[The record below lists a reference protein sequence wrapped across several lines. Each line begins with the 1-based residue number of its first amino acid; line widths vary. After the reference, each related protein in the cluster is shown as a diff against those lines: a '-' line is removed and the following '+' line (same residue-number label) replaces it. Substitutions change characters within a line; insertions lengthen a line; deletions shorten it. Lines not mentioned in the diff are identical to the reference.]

1 MKNMKPNSLLRAA
14 VLAATMLGAPAFAQD
29 RAGPD
34 IEKDW
39 ADFLAGA
46 RFETAMAAYDVL
58 AEIGYVD
65 ASGEVDAEGCSEHK
79 ATLAAAVQ
87 AAPVSISLRR
97 AAYLCADATGDK
109 AATEDSLAYMVALS
123 RNALR
128 QAGDPAVSRPIRVL
142 APRDAMALLFS
153 SGLDDIYEYYSLL
166 HPSRFYPLVAVGW
179 DDKVGIE
186 RHYAF
191 DYVDALSTLRIDSP
205 YQGKPVMRNSIAKSF
220 VDSAAKG
227 GTLAAIDAAAHAA
240 ASQESTLADKRAK
253 LRFAATQGGVQSART
268 WLLMCAGNPEV
279 RDCSDGLLDVL
290 LGQAEKKQALPMVV
304 LAFAY
309 YEGIGTG
316 ADQESGWTLLDAAA
330 KRWPEGA
337 YAEFAGLWSG
347 VHGDAAL
354 PAGVRERVEQ
364 AAQAGSR
371 AARRF
376 LILRKA
382 SAAKPQLDEADVSF
396 LGSAEENG
404 RGLGHGVLASYY
416 DQRGEEKEKWQ
427 AMVRA
432 AEAGDSASQAMYA
445 SVLLYGD
452 GKRFANNESLGEE
465 YARRAAQGG
474 NAWSARVMAGRSMEA
489 GDFGTAEGWL
499 LGAAGSGDIDALM
512 LLASLYLEARPG
524 VSEGPQRAVE
534 MYRML
539 ATAGEG
545 ASARRALAELAL
557 KGEHGV
563 VRDPAQAL
571 RWLKQDAERGDHDSE
586 LSLGGHY
593 LQGDFG
599 KVDEVEGTR
608 WLQRAIKA
616 GNEDAATSYAS
627 WLYYDKNTA
636 ESRARGMQLLA
647 DAHAAGNKGA
657 TNNYAWLLCT
667 SPRAEV
673 YDPKRGFEASKKLGA
688 IETMPAGT
696 LDTVAACYA
705 ANGDF
710 ARAVELQGRAA
721 KQMSA
726 LATEKARKER
736 NGKPF
741 GFERRLD
748 LYKAGARY
756 EEVDRNE

>member
-1 MKNMKPNSLLRAA
+1 MKPDSLLHAA
-14 VLAATMLGAPAFAQD
+14 ILAVAMLAAPAFAQD

-39 ADFLAGA
+39 ADFLAVA
-46 RFETAMAAYDVL
+46 RFDAAMSAYDVL
-58 AEIGYVD
+58 AEVGYVD
-65 ASGEVDAEGCSEHK
+65 ASGEVDTAACSKHK
-79 ATLAAAVQ
+79 AALAAAVQ

-97 AAYLCADATGDK
+97 AAYLCSDATGDK
-109 AATEDSLAYMVALS
+109 AAAEDSLAYMVALS

-166 HPSRFYPLVAVGW
+166 YPTRYYPLVAVGW
-179 DDKVGIE
+179 DDEAGIE

-191 DYVDALSTLRIDSP
+191 DYVDVLSTLRVDSP
-205 YQGKPVMRNSIAKSF
+205 YQGKPIMRNSFAKAFIDNAAKS
-220 VDSAAKG
+220 
-227 GTLAAIDAAAHAA
+227 GTLAAIDAAAHTA
-240 ASQESTLADKRAK
+240 ASLESTVADKRAK

-268 WLLMCAGNPEV
+268 WLLMCAGNPGI

-304 LAFAY
+304 LAVAY
-309 YEGIGTG
+309 HEGVGTP
-316 ADQESGWTLLDAAA
+316 ADEESGWTLLDAAA

-347 VHGDAAL
+347 IHGDAAL
-354 PAGVRERVEQ
+354 PAGVQRRVEQ

-376 LILRKA
+376 LVLRKA
-382 SAAKPQLDEADVSF
+382 SAPVPQLDETDVAF
-396 LGSAEENG
+396 LGEAEENG

-416 DQRGEEKEKWQ
+416 DQRGQEKEKWQ
-427 AMVRA
+427 ATVKA
-432 AEAGDSASQAMYA
+432 AETGDPTAQAMYA
-445 SVLLYGD
+445 SALLYGD
-452 GKRFANNESLGEE
+452 GKTFANDEALGEE

-474 NAWSARVMAGRSMEA
+474 NAWATRVMAGRSMET
-489 GDFGTAEGWL
+489 GDFGAAEGWL
-499 LGAAGSGDIDALM
+499 LGAAGSGNIDALM
-512 LLASLYLEARPG
+512 MLAGLYLDERPG
-524 VSEGPQRAVE
+524 VSEGPQHAVE

-539 ATAGEG
+539 ATAEEEG

-563 VRDPAQAL
+563 EKDPAQAL
-571 RWLKQDAERGDHDSE
+571 RWLEQDAERGDHASE
-586 LSLGGHY
+586 LMLGGHY

-599 KVDEVEGTR
+599 KDGEAEGTR

-616 GNEDAATSYAS
+616 GNEDAVTSYAS

-636 ESRARGMQLLA
+636 ESRARGLQLLA
-647 DAHAAGNKGA
+647 DGYAANNRGA

-667 SPRAEV
+667 SPRADV
-673 YDPKRGFEASKKLGA
+673 YDPEHGFEVSKKLGA
-688 IETMPAGT
+688 VETMPAGT

-710 ARAVELQGRAA
+710 ARAVELQSRAA
-721 KQMSA
+721 KEMSA
-726 LATEKARKER
+726 LTTEQARKER
-736 NGKPF
+736 DGKPF
-741 GFERRLD
+741 GYERRLG
-748 LYKAGARY
+748 LYKAGKRY